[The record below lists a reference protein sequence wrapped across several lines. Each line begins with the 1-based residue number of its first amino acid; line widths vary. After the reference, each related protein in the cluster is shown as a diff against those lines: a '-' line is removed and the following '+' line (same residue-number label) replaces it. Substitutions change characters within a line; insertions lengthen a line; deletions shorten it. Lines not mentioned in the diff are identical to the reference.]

1 MKKKLL
7 AALLTIQTVSMQAQD
22 TAQGGYSD
30 AVEYNT
36 QEHALPLYLDTPVEV
51 NMNDVNGN
59 SCSKGFVCKLVCS
72 IKTFFKN
79 IITWFK
85 NLFSRPSVSSVD
97 IVVESVDQDVA
108 SDDQQ
113 ENEADVQ
120 EADEEDGD
128 SEDCMKVSSAKRK
141 FLPKEPYWLQ
151 QRS

>member
-7 AALLTIQTVSMQAQD
+7 AALLTIQAVSMQAQD
-22 TAQGGYSD
+22 AAQEYSD

-36 QEHALPLYLDTPVEV
+36 QEHALPLYLDTPIEV

-79 IITWFK
+79 IITWFR

-97 IVVESVDQDVA
+97 IVVESVDQDA
-108 SDDQQ
+108 SNGDQQ
-113 ENEADVQ
+113 ENEAESQ

-128 SEDCMKVSSAKRK
+128 SEDGMKVSSAKRK

>member
-7 AALLTIQTVSMQAQD
+7 VVLLALQAVSMQSQDAAQ
-22 TAQGGYSD
+22 GYSD
-30 AVEYNT
+30 VPESV
-36 QEHALPLYLDTPVEV
+36 QEHALPLYLDTPIEV
-51 NMNDVNGN
+51 RMEDVKGK
-59 SCSKGFVCKLVCS
+59 SCSKGFVCKLVNS
-72 IKTFFKN
+72 IKAFFKN

-97 IVVESVDQDVA
+97 IVVESFDQDA
-108 SDDQQ
+108 SNGDHQ

-128 SEDCMKVSSAKRK
+128 SEDGMKVSSAKRK